1 MTDSGGYT
9 KTMKLL
15 AKLLTLTTQKDDS
28 PEAGLSGD
36 LDELPEDEKVE
47 EPVPIDEVTEE
58 D

>member
-1 MTDSGGYT
+1 MGVKDKISSLIG
-9 KTMKLL
+9 MSPP
-15 AKLLTLTTQKDDS
+15 KDDS
-28 PEAGLSGD
+28 AEAGLSGD

>member
-1 MTDSGGYT
+1 
-9 KTMKLL
+9 MKLL